1 MLSKPSHGWTEITVG
16 SFTGY
21 GSYIQDVP
29 VLLTEALSRVLAY
42 GITSSIDI
50 DEEGTIFSITFA
62 PDSVTLTRGKE
73 QSLFPFSAHHL
84 ANELIGDLRRDWEDW
99 LTWPAE
105 CNPRLLSSR
114 EIQDFRKDRAAY
126 LTRLISTLEK
136 LL

>member
-16 SFTGY
+16 NFTGY
-21 GSYIQDVP
+21 GSYIQDIP
-29 VLLTEALSRVLAY
+29 VLLMEALSRVLAY

-62 PDSVTLTRGKE
+62 PDSVTLSRE
-73 QSLFPFSAHHL
+73 SESAFFPLSARHL
-84 ANELIGDLRRDWEDW
+84 AGELLADLRRDWDDW

-105 CNPRLLSSR
+105 CNPNLLSPC
-114 EIQDFRKDRAAY
+114 EIQEFRKDRATL
-126 LTRLISTLEK
+126 LTRLINTVEK